1 MQLLWFLPSIAYGV
15 MLAVTTSSYLLLV
28 STLFS
33 AILMLLVRWRIS
45 LQPKL
50 GPETQL
56 RVLGRRIWLDDY
68 RLPNGSAFWSREQ
81 FDFVYQK
88 LAPQASQVHDIVDS
102 FVNRIYPQSE
112 SMTAVVGFD
121 SNELVS
127 VALKDEHAHGILV
140 GATGSG
146 KTEFLR
152 SWIRSLRESTQSADF
167 LLIDFKGGAGLAEF
181 ENGHS
186 KLVSDHDLESANN
199 AFEFL
204 KNELRERTS
213 TNPLIVV
220 VDELTHLLQEV
231 RNAETVLSSIAARG
245 RSAKIHLI
253 VTNQNLVG
261 IPRALL
267 TNLRL
272 RILIGLPDPV
282 DAALLGQLAKPIA
295 APESGYRLTQ
305 AQIIG
310 HGQPGRQFWFTGFRP
325 VRLPASVPAASEP
338 RPLQHSLPARRERSD
353 QVRENRRHGRRR
365 ANRGWPMLAR
375 KEESHLLARK

>member
-15 MLAVTTSSYLLLV
+15 MLAFTSGSYLLLI
-28 STLFS
+28 STLLS

-50 GPETQL
+50 GPDTQL
-56 RVLGRRIWLDDY
+56 RVLGKRIWLDDY

-88 LAPQASQVHDIVDS
+88 LAPQTSLVSEMVEK
-102 FVNRIYPQSE
+102 FVSRNFTKPK
-112 SMTAVVGFD
+112 SMSAVIGFD
-121 SNELVS
+121 LEALITVSLSNENS
-127 VALKDEHAHGILV
+127 HGILI

-152 SWIRSLRESTQSADF
+152 SWIRALRDSTPNSEF
-167 LLIDFKGGAGLAEF
+167 LLIDFKGGAGLAQF
-181 ENGHS
+181 ENENS
-186 KLVSDHDLESANN
+186 KLVTDLNLDSAND
-199 AFEFL
+199 AFEYL
-204 KNELRERTS
+204 KVQLRNRES
-213 TNPLIVV
+213 MHPLIVV

-231 RNAETVLSSIAARG
+231 RVAESVLSSIAARG
-245 RSAKIHLI
+245 RSAHIHLI

-267 TNLRL
+267 SNLRL
-272 RILIGLPDPV
+272 RILIGQHDPV
-282 DAALLGQLAKPIA
+282 DAALLGQLAKPQA
-295 APESGYRLTQ
+295 SPEVGYRITQ
-305 AQIIG
+305 AQLIG

-325 VRLPASVPAASEP
+325 ERLPASVPEVSAP
-338 RPLQHSLPARRERSD
+338 QRLQHWSPDRREHSTRG
-353 QVRENRRHGRRR
+353 QVNRRHGRRR

-375 KEESHLLARK
+375 KAGSHSLAHK